1 MNKLTNIQNE
11 LMQIAPG
18 VNWPAKAP
26 FAVPAGYFEQLPAAI
41 IMQIQ
46 LEELRSVMPAPQD
59 IPIGYFNALPATIL
73 QLIKA
78 KENINPVQT
87 ELETLSPFLATIP
100 RKDTLSVPDD
110 YFASLQPGRHI
121 PVVSPIRVVHRNK
134 VSTWMKWTVAACL
147 TLFIGS
153 SAILFIVNNNYH
165 NTSIE
170 KQLEDLNDQDIVQY
184 LQTHT
189 DSFDN
194 DAVFASSAAQE
205 VSPVQHQLSED
216 VPLDAIEKYLLQT
229 DLSKE
234 VLPDKK

>member
-1 MNKLTNIQNE
+1 
-11 LMQIAPG
+11 
-18 VNWPAKAP
+18 
-26 FAVPAGYFEQLPAAI
+26 
-41 IMQIQ
+41 
-46 LEELRSVMPAPQD
+46 
-59 IPIGYFNALPATIL
+59 
-73 QLIKA
+73 
-78 KENINPVQT
+78 
-87 ELETLSPFLATIP
+87 
-100 RKDTLSVPDD
+100 
-110 YFASLQPGRHI
+110 
-121 PVVSPIRVVHRNK
+121 
-134 VSTWMKWTVAACL
+134 MKWTVAACL
-147 TLFIGS
+147 TAFIGS

-205 VSPVQHQLSED
+205 VSPVQNQLSED

-234 VLPDKK
+234 VLPYKK